1 MRRCEPDRVPYGVQN
16 GAVPAARKRFCE
28 ESGLDDPLASL
39 GSDSCNVFIGLGEVP
54 DYSSYHP
61 DAESKFPKHRIN
73 DWGVLLERREGTHL
87 KHIHGSLLG
96 ERTDMELDDYPL
108 PDLLA
113 DDEAIRQIKAEV
125 DEIHAAGLAANG
137 AVEIGIFEF
146 SWQIRGMEGLMVDL
160 LLEPGRVHR
169 FADRIAEKCA
179 GMARHFAQ
187 AGADVICLSDNVAT
201 QRGMMMSLEH
211 WREFF
216 RPRLASV
223 IAETR
228 KARSDAII
236 RYKCD
241 GNATDIIR
249 YKCDGNA
256 TDIIPDLIEIGVD
269 VLCPVQADCVDVGWL
284 KQEYGRDISF
294 WGAVETQSLLPF
306 GTPAKIRETIKV
318 LIDQLAAGGGLY
330 LSPTHILQPDVPW
343 EYVVAFVEAVKEFGV
358 Y

>member
-1 MRRCEPDRVPYGVQN
+1 MTGQERVIAALRRTVPDRVPYGVQN
-16 GAVPAARKRFCE
+16 GAVPAARTRFCA
-28 ESGLDDPLASL
+28 ESGLDDPLATL
-39 GSDSCNVFIGLGEVP
+39 GSDSCNVFVGMGDVP
-54 DYSSYHP
+54 DYSGYHP
-61 DAESKFPKHRIN
+61 DAESKFPKYRIN
-73 DWGVLLERREGTHL
+73 DWGVLLEMREGTHL

-96 ERTDMELDDYPL
+96 ERTDREVDDYPL

-125 DEIHAAGLAANG
+125 DDIHAAGLAANG

-146 SWQIRGMEGLMVDL
+146 TWQIRGMEGLMVDL

-179 GMARHFAQ
+179 GMARHFAL

-216 RPRLASV
+216 RPRLARI

-228 KARSDAII
+228 KARSDA
-236 RYKCD
+236 
-241 GNATDIIR
+241 IIR

-269 VLCPVQADCVDVGWL
+269 VLCPAQADCMDLGRL

-306 GTPAKIRETIKV
+306 DTPAKIRETVKV
-318 LIDQLAAGGGLY
+318 LIDQLATGGGLY

-343 EYVVAFVEAVKEFGV
+343 ENVVAFVEAVKEFGV